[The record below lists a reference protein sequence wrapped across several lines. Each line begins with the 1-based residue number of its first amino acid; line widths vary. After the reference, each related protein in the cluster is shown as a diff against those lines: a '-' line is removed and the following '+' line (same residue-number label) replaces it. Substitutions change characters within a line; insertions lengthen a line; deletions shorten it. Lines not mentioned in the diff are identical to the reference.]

1 MGKEKKKEPEAL
13 KEKALPPKEKK
24 STVHPKNHI
33 SSSNQVT

>member
-13 KEKALPPKEKK
+13 TEKGLHPKEKK
-24 STVHPKNHI
+24 STVHPENHI